1 LAKKVELAKSITDG
15 KLLPSDWIYDNL
27 FHFSDDQYTEYRDL
41 IHEDAKRDF
50 RLTQIKEEGNDPL
63 ETGKSYGT
71 PHDLAYLYGNTK
83 NHGTVPDGYDEKVPL
98 GRPKETSTT
107 TDTQGNAFGRDRLGK
122 KDMKVDD
129 QESYGTPNYKGGS
142 PLALENSR
150 GEFLKNK
157 NLLEGL
163 KKKLVFDEEKSAGS
177 YLDENLIKD

>member
-1 LAKKVELAKSITDG
+1 
-15 KLLPSDWIYDNL
+15 
-27 FHFSDDQYTEYRDL
+27 
-41 IHEDAKRDF
+41 
-50 RLTQIKEEGNDPL
+50 
-63 ETGKSYGT
+63 
-71 PHDLAYLYGNTK
+71 
-83 NHGTVPDGYDEKVPL
+83 
-98 GRPKETSTT
+98 
-107 TDTQGNAFGRDRLGK
+107 
-122 KDMKVDD
+122 MKVDD